1 MAYATRSDIE
11 AKFGARHLETLV
23 AVDVDMDAAV
33 ATAIEAAQATIDS
46 FLRKRYVLPITVPT
60 PAILKQCAIDIACW
74 ELAPAADRM
83 SEEIEKRAKL
93 RMDFLL
99 KISRGDAEIVELTPV
114 AGGGDGSG
122 SAVSGGGAAFSAEPR
137 RWSGEL
143 E

>member
-11 AKFGARHLETLV
+11 AKYGARHLETLV

-33 ATAIEAAQATIDS
+33 AVAIEAAQATIDS
-46 FLRKRYVLPITVPT
+46 FLRKRYVLPITVAT

-83 SEEIEKRAKL
+83 SEEIEKRAKIRL
-93 RMDFLL
+93 DFLL
-99 KISRGDAEIVELTPV
+99 KVSRGDAEIVELTPV

-122 SAVSGGGAAFSAEPR
+122 SVSGGGAAFSAEPR

>member
-11 AKFGARHLETLV
+11 AKYGARHLETLV
-23 AVDVDMDAAV
+23 AVDVDMNAAV
-33 ATAIEAAQATIDS
+33 GAAIEAAQATIDS
-46 FLRKRYVLPITVPT
+46 YLRKRYVLPITVAT

-83 SEEIEKRAKL
+83 SEEIEKRAKMRL
-93 RMDFLL
+93 DFLL
-99 KISRGDAEIVELTPV
+99 KVSRGDAEIVELTPV
-114 AGGGDGSG
+114 AGGNDGTG
-122 SAVSGGGAAFSAEPR
+122 SVSGGGAAFSTEPR

>member
-1 MAYATRSDIE
+1 MAYATRADIE
-11 AKFGARHLETLV
+11 AKYGARHLETLV

-33 ATAIEAAQATIDS
+33 VAAIEAAQATIDS
-46 FLRKRYVLPITVPT
+46 FLRKRYVLPITVAT

-83 SEEIEKRAKL
+83 SEEIEKRAKMRL
-93 RMDFLL
+93 DFLL
-99 KISRGDAEIVELTPV
+99 KVSRGDAEIVELTPV

-122 SAVSGGGAAFSAEPR
+122 AVSGGGAAFSAEPR